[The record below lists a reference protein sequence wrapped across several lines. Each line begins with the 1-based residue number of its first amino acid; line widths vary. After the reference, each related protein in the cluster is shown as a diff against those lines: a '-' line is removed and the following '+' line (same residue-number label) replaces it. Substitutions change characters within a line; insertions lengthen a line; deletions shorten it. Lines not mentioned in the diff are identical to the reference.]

1 MQKSFRVVIVLALI
15 GLGIW
20 GWRVL
25 FPNPEHV
32 IRSRVAGLARTAS
45 FEPQDGTVPKGF
57 KLQKLPDYF
66 TPDLVIN
73 LTVRGYG
80 SVTLEGRDEFVQKVM
95 VAMKELRGMKVE
107 FLDINVTLRSDR
119 QTAVAN
125 LTCKV
130 TIAGEQDFIVQECNF
145 MLKKVDG
152 RWLIYRIDS
161 VKSLSRGRAPCRI
174 AA

>member
-1 MQKSFRVVIVLALI
+1 MQKLFRVVILLALI

-25 FPNPEHV
+25 FPSPEHA
-32 IRSRVAGLARTAS
+32 IRSRVTRLAQTVS
-45 FEPQDGTVPKGF
+45 FKPQDGTVPKAL

-66 TPDLVIN
+66 AQDLVVN
-73 LTVRGYG
+73 VNVRGYG
-80 SVTLEGRDEFVQKVM
+80 AVTLEGRDDLVQKVM
-95 VAMKELRGMKVE
+95 LAMKELRGLKVE
-107 FLDINVTLRSDR
+107 FLDINVTLGSDR

-125 LTCKV
+125 LTGKA
-130 TIAGEQDFIVQECNF
+130 TIAGEQDFIVQEFNF
-145 MLKKVDG
+145 MLKKADG

-161 VKSLSRGRAPCRI
+161 VKSLSRSRLHGQV